1 MAEPARLRGYYALM
15 RGLFATGYGVLGLRR
30 EVTRQNLQRSFPGL
44 GADRLREIERE
55 HRRRMSELAAEVL
68 YATRIE
74 PDELRERVI
83 LVNPEVL
90 TGAEPRRPTVFAAAH
105 HCNFEWMLLRA
116 SQELGEGLLAL
127 YKPMKSERADRV
139 FQRMRTRF
147 GARLVPAKSVLQELA
162 RFREARAVC
171 LIADQVPRTSPEKH
185 WLRFLGQD
193 TAFFMGPE
201 LLARALRSQLAYT
214 RMSRLE
220 RGRYQVEF
228 VLLNSPGEKLPTGE
242 LTARYAAALEQD
254 ILRDPAGWWWGHRR
268 WKLKREERDQGTG
281 TSN

>member
-15 RGLFATGYGVLGLRR
+15 RGLFAAGYGVLGIRR
-30 EVTRQNLQRSFPGL
+30 QVTRDNLQRSFPEIGPE
-44 GADRLREIERE
+44 RRREIERE
-55 HRRRMSELAAEVL
+55 HRLRMSELAAEVL
-68 YATRIE
+68 YASRIE
-74 PDELRERVI
+74 ADELRDRVS
-83 LVNPEVL
+83 LVNGEML
-90 TGAEPRRPTVFAAAH
+90 TGGAPRRPTVFAAAH

-116 SQELGEGLLAL
+116 SLDLGEGLLGL
-127 YKPMKSERADRV
+127 YKPLKNERADQA
-139 FQRMRTRF
+139 FQRMRSRF

-171 LIADQVPRTSPEKH
+171 LVADQVPRTSPERH

-220 RGRYQVEF
+220 RGR
-228 VLLNSPGEKLPTGE
+228 
-242 LTARYAAALEQD
+242 
-254 ILRDPAGWWWGHRR
+254 
-268 WKLKREERDQGTG
+268 
-281 TSN
+281 